1 MVITKMKKLLYTDK
15 APKPIGP
22 YSQGVHYVEFN
33 GLFFTSGQIALGPDG
48 NIVSDDIKEQT
59 KTVCENLGHI
69 LKEHGSSLDN
79 TIKTTVYLKD
89 ITEFPAMNEVYGN
102 YFGVSLPARSTVEV
116 ARLPKDAKVMI
127 DVIAHN

>member
-1 MVITKMKKLLYTDK
+1 MKKLIYTDK

-59 KTVCENLGHI
+59 KTVCENLNHI
-69 LKEHGSSLDN
+69 LAEHGSSLDKA
-79 TIKTTVYLKD
+79 IKTTVYMTDLA
-89 ITEFPAMNEVYGN
+89 EFPSMNEVYGN
-102 YFGVSLPARSTVEV
+102 YFGVSLPARSTVQV
-116 ARLPKDAKVMI
+116 AGLPKNAKLMI
-127 DVIAHN
+127 DVIAHK